1 VGFLN
6 MMIVRDSRLNLL
18 KKDFG
23 KKKESITHIFSLMVK
38 LTTIK
43 FVLGI
48 ITIEY
53 LHLKHLV
60 IKTTFLHGD
69 LKKDIYIKQSQGF
82 LVKGKE
88 NLVCKL
94 KNDLIWLETSS

>member
-1 VGFLN
+1 
-6 MMIVRDSRLNLL
+6 
-18 KKDFG
+18 
-23 KKKESITHIFSLMVK
+23 MVK

-53 LHLKHLV
+53 LHLKHLE

-94 KNDLIWLETSS
+94 KNDLV